1 MSHRHPLAAVAA
13 AATLAAGGVLLPP
26 AALAADQPPLE
37 CTGPGF
43 QCGGPGRFGTLVASY
58 TTDQPAPEA
67 VWGDPQVDLL
77 DSPADVVDVEPGSTV
92 TRNYRITIPSQASPG
107 SPHRASLLIENTDGV
122 FASPADMR
130 LHITDAAGT
139 ELPDGTCAPEEQK
152 LNPGEE
158 MIVTCT
164 IPEGGALLTAFRRG
178 NFGGENLAAWRLD
191 SQAQPDPQAPGAPDV
206 APVVTVD
213 GQAVTG
219 TVDGD
224 GIWTADVVVT
234 RQAPDSNGAQAAYA
248 PDVAVDGAP
257 VTAPSFRVTTRAA
270 AEPTA
275 TPTAPAE
282 PTPTASATPAPAE
295 PTAAPTASA
304 EPTATAS
311 ATSASADPAAPTAS
325 AAVSDP
331 GRKGPGAG
339 GPRLAGTGAQTVG
352 ALVAA
357 LALAGAGAL
366 ALKRTRR
373 A

>member
-1 MSHRHPLAAVAA
+1 MSHRRPLAAVAA
-13 AATLAAGGVLLPP
+13 AVVVAAGGVLLPP

-77 DSPADVVDVEPGSTV
+77 DSPADVLDVEPGSTV
-92 TRNYRITIPSQASPG
+92 TRNYRITIPSQASPT
-107 SPHRASLLIENTDGV
+107 SPHRASLLIENIDGV

-152 LNPGEE
+152 LNPGEQTV
-158 MIVTCT
+158 VTCT

-178 NFGGENLAAWRLD
+178 NFGGENLAAWKLD
-191 SQAQPDPQAPGAPDV
+191 SQTQPDPQAPGAPDV

-219 TVDGD
+219 TVDEEGV
-224 GIWTADVVVT
+224 WTADVVVT
-234 RQAPDSNGAQAAYA
+234 RQAPDSNGAQAVYT
-248 PDVAVDGAP
+248 PDITVDGAP
-257 VTAPSFRVTTRAA
+257 ASVPSFRVTTKAA
-270 AEPTA
+270 AEPT
-275 TPTAPAE
+275 
-282 PTPTASATPAPAE
+282 PTPTASAE
-295 PTAAPTASA
+295 PIP
-304 EPTATAS
+304 TAS
-311 ATSASADPAAPTAS
+311 ATSASADPSAPAASTTTAAS
-325 AAVSDP
+325 AASDP

-339 GPRLAGTGAQTVG
+339 GSHLANTGAQTAG
-352 ALVAA
+352 ALGAVLV
-357 LALAGAGAL
+357 LAGAGAGAL
-366 ALKRTRR
+366 ALRR
-373 A
+373 ARRA

>member
-1 MSHRHPLAAVAA
+1 M
-13 AATLAAGGVLLPP
+13 
-26 AALAADQPPLE
+26 
-37 CTGPGF
+37 
-43 QCGGPGRFGTLVASY
+43 ASY
-58 TTDQPAPEA
+58 TPDQPAPEA

-107 SPHRASLLIENTDGV
+107 SPHRASLLIENIDGV

-152 LNPGEE
+152 LNPGEQ
-158 MIVTCT
+158 MVVTCT

-191 SQAQPDPQAPGAPDV
+191 SQARPDPQAPGAPDV

-224 GIWTADVVVT
+224 GVWTADVVVT

-270 AEPTA
+270 AEPTP
-275 TPTAPAE
+275 TPTASAE
-282 PTPTASATPAPAE
+282 PTPTANATS
-295 PTAAPTASA
+295 ASA

-311 ATSASADPAAPTAS
+311 ATPAPADPAAPTAS
-325 AAVSDP
+325 ATASDP

-339 GPRLAGTGAQTVG
+339 GSRLAGTGAQAVG
-352 ALVAA
+352 VLVAA
-357 LALAGAGAL
+357 LALAGAGVL

-373 A
+373 AA

>member
-1 MSHRHPLAAVAA
+1 MSHRHPLAALAA
-13 AATLAAGGVLLPP
+13 VVVAAGGVLLPP

-67 VWGDPQVDLL
+67 VWGDPQVDLM
-77 DSPADVVDVEPGSTV
+77 DFPADVLDVDPGSTV
-92 TRNYRITIPSQASPG
+92 TRNYRLTIPSQTSPT
-107 SPHRASLLIENTDGV
+107 SPHRVSLLIENTNGI

-130 LHITDAAGT
+130 LHITDAAGA
-139 ELPDGTCAPEEQK
+139 ELPDGTCTPEEQR

-164 IPEGGALLTAFRRG
+164 VPEGGALLTAFRRG
-178 NFGGENLAAWRLD
+178 NFGGENLAAWKLD
-191 SQAQPDPQAPGAPDV
+191 SQTQPDPQAPGAPDV

-224 GIWTADVVVT
+224 GVWTADVVVT

-270 AEPTA
+270 AEPTPTPTASAEPTPTANA
-275 TPTAPAE
+275 TPAPAE
-282 PTPTASATPAPAE
+282 PTPTASATPAP
-295 PTAAPTASA
+295 
-304 EPTATAS
+304 
-311 ATSASADPAAPTAS
+311 ADPAAPTAS

-339 GPRLAGTGAQTVG
+339 GSRLAGTGAQTVG
-352 ALVAA
+352 VLVAA
-357 LALAGAGAL
+357 LALAGAGVL

>member
-1 MSHRHPLAAVAA
+1 MSHRRPLAALAA
-13 AATLAAGGVLLPP
+13 VVVAAGGVLLPP

-77 DSPADVVDVEPGSTV
+77 DSPADVLDVDPGSTV

-107 SPHRASLLIENTDGV
+107 SPHRVSLLIENTNGI

-130 LHITDAAGT
+130 LHITDAAGA
-139 ELPDGTCAPEEQK
+139 ELPDGTCTPEEQK

-164 IPEGGALLTAFRRG
+164 VPEGGALLTAFRRG
-178 NFGGENLAAWRLD
+178 NFGGENLAAWKLD
-191 SQAQPDPQAPGAPDV
+191 SQTQPDPQAPGAPDV

-219 TVDGD
+219 TVDEEGV
-224 GIWTADVVVT
+224 WTADVVVT
-234 RQAPDSNGAQAAYA
+234 RQAPDSNGAQAVYT
-248 PDVAVDGAP
+248 PDITVDGAP
-257 VTAPSFRVTTRAA
+257 ASVPSFRVTTKAA
-270 AEPTA
+270 AEPI
-275 TPTAPAE
+275 P
-282 PTPTASATPAPAE
+282 
-295 PTAAPTASA
+295 
-304 EPTATAS
+304 TAS
-311 ATSASADPAAPTAS
+311 ATSASADPSAPAASTTTAAS
-325 AAVSDP
+325 AASDP

-339 GPRLAGTGAQTVG
+339 GSHLANTGAQTAG
-352 ALVAA
+352 ALGAVLV
-357 LALAGAGAL
+357 LAGAGAGAL
-366 ALKRTRR
+366 ALRR
-373 A
+373 ARRA

>member
-1 MSHRHPLAAVAA
+1 MSHRHPLAALAAVVA
-13 AATLAAGGVLLPP
+13 AAGGVLLPP

-58 TTDQPAPEA
+58 TPDQPAPEA

-122 FASPADMR
+122 FASSADMR
-130 LHITDAAGT
+130 LRITDAAGT

-152 LNPGEE
+152 LNPGEQ
-158 MIVTCT
+158 MVVTCT

-191 SQAQPDPQAPGAPDV
+191 SQARPDPQAPGAPDV

-234 RQAPDSNGAQAAYA
+234 RQAPDSNGAQAVYT
-248 PDVAVDGAP
+248 PDITVDGAP
-257 VTAPSFRVTTRAA
+257 ASVPSFRVTTKAA
-270 AEPTA
+270 AEPT
-275 TPTAPAE
+275 PT
-282 PTPTASATPAPAE
+282 S
-295 PTAAPTASA
+295 TASA
-304 EPTATAS
+304 EPIPTAS
-311 ATSASADPAAPTAS
+311 ATSAAPADPSAPAASTTTAAS
-325 AAVSDP
+325 AASDP

-339 GPRLAGTGAQTVG
+339 GSHLANTGAQTAG
-352 ALVAA
+352 ALGAVLV
-357 LALAGAGAL
+357 LAGAGAGAL
-366 ALKRTRR
+366 ALRR
-373 A
+373 ARRA

>member
-1 MSHRHPLAAVAA
+1 MSHRHPLAALAA
-13 AATLAAGGVLLPP
+13 AAIAAGGVLLPP
-26 AALAADQPPLE
+26 AAIAADQPPLE
-37 CTGPGF
+37 CAGPGF

-58 TTDQPAPEA
+58 TPDQPAPEA
-67 VWGDPQVDLL
+67 VWGDPRVDLL
-77 DSPADVVDVEPGSTV
+77 DSPADVVDVEPSSTV

-122 FASPADMR
+122 FASSADMR
-130 LHITDAAGT
+130 LRITDAAGT

-152 LNPGEE
+152 LNPGEQTV
-158 MIVTCT
+158 VTCT

-178 NFGGENLAAWRLD
+178 DFGGENLAAWRLD
-191 SQAQPDPQAPGAPDV
+191 SQARPDPQAPGAPDV

-248 PDVAVDGAP
+248 PDIAVDGAP

-275 TPTAPAE
+275 TPTASAE

-311 ATSASADPAAPTAS
+311 ATPASADPAAPTAS

-339 GPRLAGTGAQTVG
+339 GSRLAGTGAQTVG
-352 ALVAA
+352 VLVAA
-357 LALAGAGAL
+357 LALAGAGVL

>member
-1 MSHRHPLAAVAA
+1 M
-13 AATLAAGGVLLPP
+13 
-26 AALAADQPPLE
+26 
-37 CTGPGF
+37 
-43 QCGGPGRFGTLVASY
+43 ASY
-58 TTDQPAPEA
+58 TPDQPAPEA

-77 DSPADVVDVEPGSTV
+77 DSPADVLDVDPGSTV
-92 TRNYRITIPSQASPG
+92 TRNYRITIPSQASPT
-107 SPHRASLLIENTDGV
+107 SPHRASVLIENTNGV

-130 LHITDAAGT
+130 LHITDAAGA
-139 ELPDGTCAPEEQK
+139 ELPDGTCTPEEQK

-191 SQAQPDPQAPGAPDV
+191 SQAQPDPQTPGAPDV

-219 TVDGD
+219 TMDGD
-224 GIWTADVVVT
+224 EIWTADVVVT
-234 RQAPDSNGAQAAYA
+234 RQAPDSNGAQATYA
-248 PDVAVDGAP
+248 PDVAVDSAP

-270 AEPTA
+270 AEPTP
-275 TPTAPAE
+275 TPTASAEPSPTASATSAPAE
-282 PTPTASATPAPAE
+282 PIPTASATPAPAE
-295 PTAAPTASA
+295 PTATPTA
-304 EPTATAS
+304 P
-311 ATSASADPAAPTAS
+311 

-339 GPRLAGTGAQTVG
+339 GPRLAGTGAQAVG

-357 LALAGAGAL
+357 LALAGAGVL
-366 ALKRTRR
+366 SLKRTRR

>member
-1 MSHRHPLAAVAA
+1 MSHRRPLAAAA
-13 AATLAAGGVLLPP
+13 AAAIAVGGVLLSP

-58 TTDQPAPEA
+58 TTDQPAPETI
-67 VWGDPQVDLL
+67 WGDPQIDLL
-77 DSPADVVDVEPGSTV
+77 DSPADVLDVEPSSTV
-92 TRNYRITIPSQASPG
+92 TRNYRITIPSQASPT
-107 SPHRASLLIENTDGV
+107 SPHRASVLIENTNGV

-130 LHITDAAGT
+130 LHITDAAGA

-158 MIVTCT
+158 MTVTCT

-191 SQAQPDPQAPGAPDV
+191 SQTRPDPQDPGAPEV

-224 GIWTADVVVT
+224 GTWTADVVVT
-234 RQAPDSNGAQAAYA
+234 RQAPDSNGAEATYA
-248 PDVAVDGAP
+248 PDVTVDGALAS
-257 VTAPSFRVTTRAA
+257 APSFRVTTKAA
-270 AEPTA
+270 AEPTPTPTASADPTA
-275 TPTAPAE
+275 TPTAP
-282 PTPTASATPAPAE
+282 TK
-295 PTAAPTASA
+295 
-304 EPTATAS
+304 PTATAS
-311 ATSASADPAAPTAS
+311 ATTASADPAAPTTAS
-325 AAVSDP
+325 AAASDP
-331 GRKGPGAG
+331 GQKGPGAG
-339 GPRLAGTGAQTVG
+339 DSHLASTGAQTVG

-373 A
+373 AA

>member
-1 MSHRHPLAAVAA
+1 MSHRRPLAALAA
-13 AATLAAGGVLLPP
+13 AAIAAGGVLLSP

-77 DSPADVVDVEPGSTV
+77 DSPADVLDVEPGSTV
-92 TRNYRITIPSQASPG
+92 TRNYRITIPSQVSPT
-107 SPHRASLLIENTDGV
+107 SPHRASVLIENTDGV

-139 ELPDGTCAPEEQK
+139 ELPDGTCAPEEQN

-158 MIVTCT
+158 MTVTCT

-191 SQAQPDPQAPGAPDV
+191 SQTRPDPQDPGAPEV
-206 APVVTVD
+206 APEVTVD

-224 GIWTADVVVT
+224 GTWTADVVVT
-234 RQAPDSNGAQAAYA
+234 RQAPDSNGAQATHA
-248 PDVAVDGAP
+248 PDVIVDGAP
-257 VTAPSFRVTTRAA
+257 VSAPSFRVTTKAA
-270 AEPTA
+270 AEPTP
-275 TPTAPAE
+275 TPTASAE
-282 PTPTASATPAPAE
+282 PTPTASATTAAPAE
-295 PTAAPTASA
+295 PTAPASTTTASA
-304 EPTATAS
+304 
-311 ATSASADPAAPTAS
+311 DPTAS
-325 AAVSDP
+325 AAASDP
-331 GRKGPGAG
+331 GQKGPGAG
-339 GPRLAGTGAQTVG
+339 GSHLASTGVQTVG
-352 ALVAA
+352 TLVAA
-357 LALAGAGAL
+357 LALAGAGVL

>member
-1 MSHRHPLAAVAA
+1 MSHRRPLAALAA
-13 AATLAAGGVLLPP
+13 AVVVAAGGVLLPP

-77 DSPADVVDVEPGSTV
+77 DSPADVLDVDPGSTV
-92 TRNYRITIPSQASPG
+92 TRNYQLTIPSQTSPT
-107 SPHRASLLIENTDGV
+107 SPHRVSLLIENTNGI

-130 LHITDAAGT
+130 LHITDAAGA
-139 ELPDGTCAPEEQK
+139 ELPDGTCTPEEQR

-164 IPEGGALLTAFRRG
+164 VPEGGALLTAFRRG
-178 NFGGENLAAWRLD
+178 NFGGENLAAWKLD
-191 SQAQPDPQAPGAPDV
+191 SQTQPDPQAPGAPDV

-219 TVDGD
+219 TVDEEGV
-224 GIWTADVVVT
+224 WTADVVVT
-234 RQAPDSNGAQAAYA
+234 RQAPDSNGAQAVYT
-248 PDVAVDGAP
+248 PDITVDGAP
-257 VTAPSFRVTTRAA
+257 ASVPSFRVTTKAA
-270 AEPTA
+270 AEPT
-275 TPTAPAE
+275 PT
-282 PTPTASATPAPAE
+282 S
-295 PTAAPTASA
+295 TASA
-304 EPTATAS
+304 EPIPTAS

-325 AAVSDP
+325 TTTAASAASDP

-339 GPRLAGTGAQTVG
+339 GSHLANTGAQTAG
-352 ALVAA
+352 ALGAA
-357 LALAGAGAL
+357 LVLAGAGAGAL
-366 ALKRTRR
+366 ALRR
-373 A
+373 ARRA